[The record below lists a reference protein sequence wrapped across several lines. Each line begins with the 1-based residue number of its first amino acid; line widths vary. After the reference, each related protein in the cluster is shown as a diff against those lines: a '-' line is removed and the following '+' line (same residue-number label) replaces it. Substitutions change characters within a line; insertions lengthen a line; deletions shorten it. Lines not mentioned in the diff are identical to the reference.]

1 MGLKEVLIMTSNKK
15 IVIIGAGISGLTTAY
30 LLFKEGYDVIV
41 LEQKDKVGGSI
52 ETVSADGFLFD
63 RGPNSGLETTPLI
76 QQLVKELNLED
87 QFVYANR
94 EGNKRYILRNGQ
106 LHALPMSPP
115 TFLKTKLFS
124 GKAKLRLLAEP
135 FIGRSKDGYYQSIAE
150 FVKRRLGKEFLDY
163 AINPFVAGVYAGRP
177 EELSVKSAFPK
188 LYALEEEYGGLI
200 IGAIRS
206 IRKRKKSKEISKQSA
221 KMFSFKDGMKVL
233 PEAIAE
239 TLGNRVNTAVEV
251 ISVRKT
257 AEGNFGVTFRDGAQT
272 LTLLADIVLSTVPAY
287 KAAELFGHFD
297 EELIKHLNEIYYP
310 PVLVLYL
317 VYDRKDVGQP
327 LDGFGFLI
335 PEKEEKSFLGAIWS
349 SVIFPNRTDDTKA
362 AFTLFIGGS
371 RDAGFVDDVEQMVI
385 DRARREFEL
394 IMKISAEPILISKRL
409 WPKAIPQYNLGYVE
423 HENFFDH
430 FEKDN
435 KGIILGG
442 NYRGGISVGDCIK
455 NSELIAQRIKNL
467 I

>member
-1 MGLKEVLIMTSNKK
+1 MPSQKK

-30 LLFKEGYDVIV
+30 LLYKEGYDVVV
-41 LEQKDKVGGSI
+41 LEQKDQVGGSI
-52 ETVSADGFLFD
+52 ETIYANGFLFD

-76 QQLVKELNLED
+76 QQLVKELNLD
-87 QFVYANR
+87 GQFVYANR
-94 EGNKRYILRNGQ
+94 EGNKRYILRDGQ
-106 LHALPMSPP
+106 LYPLPMSPLA
-115 TFLKTKLFS
+115 FLKTKLFS
-124 GKAKLRLLAEP
+124 GKAKLRLMAEP
-135 FIGRSKDGYYQSIAE
+135 FIGKSKDGYYQSIAE
-150 FVKRRLGKEFLDY
+150 FVTRRLGKEFLDY
-163 AINPFVAGVYAGRP
+163 AINPFVAGVYAGKP

-200 IGAIRS
+200 IGTIRS
-206 IRKRKKSKEISKQSA
+206 IRKRKKSKEVSKQSA

-233 PEAIAE
+233 PKAIAE
-239 TLGNRVNTAVEV
+239 KLGNHVSTGVEV
-251 ISVRKT
+251 TSVRKT
-257 AEGNFGVTFRDGAQT
+257 AEGNYGVTFRDGKQN
-272 LTLLADIVLSTVPAY
+272 LTLLAEIVLSTVPAY
-287 KAAELFGHFD
+287 KAVELFGHFD
-297 EELIKHLNEIYYP
+297 AELIKHLNEIYYP

-317 VYDRKDVGQP
+317 IYEKNSIGQP

-349 SVIFPNRTDDTKA
+349 SVIFPNRSDETKA
-362 AFTLFIGGS
+362 VFTLFIGGS
-371 RDAGFVDDVEQMVI
+371 RDAGFVDDVEQIVI

-394 IMKISAEPILISKRL
+394 IMKINAEPILISKRF

-455 NSELIAQRIKNL
+455 NSELVAQRIKNL
-467 I
+467 Q

>member
-1 MGLKEVLIMTSNKK
+1 MSSNKK

-52 ETVSADGFLFD
+52 ETVNADGFLFD

-76 QQLVKELNLED
+76 QRLVKDLNLED

-94 EGNKRYILRNGQ
+94 EGNKRYILRNGE
-106 LHALPMSPP
+106 LLALPMSPP
-115 TFLKTKLFS
+115 SFFKTKLFS

-135 FIGRSKDGYYQSIAE
+135 FIGKSKDGYYQSIAE
-150 FVKRRLGKEFLDY
+150 FVTRRLGKEFLDY

-200 IGAIRS
+200 IGTIRS
-206 IRKRKKSKEISKQSA
+206 IRKRKKSKEVSKQSA

-233 PEAIAE
+233 PEAIVDK
-239 TLGNRVNTAVEV
+239 LGNRVSTGVEV
-251 ISVRKT
+251 ISVRST
-257 AEGNFGVTFRDGAQT
+257 AEENYGVTFRDGNQN

-297 EELIKHLNEIYYP
+297 PDQVGTGATLSKHLNEIYYP

-317 VYDRKDVGQP
+317 VYEKNVVGQP

-335 PEKEEKSFLGAIWS
+335 PEKEERSFLGAIWS
-349 SVIFPNRTDDTKA
+349 SVIFPNRTDESKA

-430 FEKDN
+430 FEKNN

-455 NSELIAQRIKNL
+455 NSELVAQRIKNL
-467 I
+467 T

>member
-1 MGLKEVLIMTSNKK
+1 MSSNKK
-15 IVIIGAGISGLTTAY
+15 IVVIGAGISGLTTAY

-52 ETVSADGFLFD
+52 ETVSEEGFLFD

-94 EGNKRYILRNGQ
+94 EGNKRYILRDGQ
-106 LHALPMSPP
+106 LHALPISPP
-115 TFLKTKLFS
+115 AFFKTKLFS
-124 GKAKLRLLAEP
+124 GKAKLRLMAEP
-135 FIGRSKDGYYQSIAE
+135 FIGKSKDGYYQSIAE
-150 FVKRRLGKEFLDY
+150 FVTRRLGKEFLDY

-188 LYALEEEYGGLI
+188 LYALEEDYGGLI
-200 IGAIRS
+200 IGTIRS
-206 IRKRKKSKEISKQSA
+206 IRKRKKSKEVSKQSA

-233 PEAIAE
+233 PEAITRE
-239 TLGNRVNTAVEV
+239 LGSRVSTGVEV
-251 ISVRKT
+251 TSVRKT
-257 AEGNFGVTFRDGAQT
+257 AEGNYGVTYRDGKQT
-272 LTLLADIVLSTVPAY
+272 LTLLADVVLSTVPAY
-287 KAAELFGHFD
+287 KASELFGLFD
-297 EELIKHLNEIYYP
+297 ETLVKHLNEIYYP

-317 VYDRKDVGQP
+317 VYERISIGQP

-335 PEKEEKSFLGAIWS
+335 PEKEERSFLGAIWS
-349 SVIFPNRTDDTKA
+349 SVIFPNRADESKA
-362 AFTLFIGGS
+362 TFTLFIGGS
-371 RDAGFVDDVEQMVI
+371 RDAGFVDDVEQSVI

-394 IMKISAEPILISKRL
+394 IMKISAEPVLITKRF
-409 WPKAIPQYNLGYVE
+409 WSKAIPQYNLGYVE

-430 FEKDN
+430 FEKDSR
-435 KGIILGG
+435 GLIFSG

-455 NSELIAQRIKNL
+455 NAELVANKVKNL

>member
-1 MGLKEVLIMTSNKK
+1 MSSNKK
-15 IVIIGAGISGLTTAY
+15 IVVIGAGISGLTTAY
-30 LLFKEGYDVIV
+30 LLFKEGYDVVV

-52 ETVSADGFLFD
+52 ETISENGYLFD
-63 RGPNSGLETTPLI
+63 RGPNSGLETTPVI
-76 QQLVKELNLED
+76 KQLVEDLKLQD

-94 EGNKRYILRNGQ
+94 EGNKRYILKNEQ

-115 TFLKTKLFS
+115 TFFNTKLFS

-135 FIGRSKDGYYQSIAE
+135 FIGKSKDGYYQSIAE
-150 FVKRRLGKEFLDY
+150 FVTRRLGKEFLDY

-200 IGAIRS
+200 IGTLRS
-206 IRKRKKSKEISKQSA
+206 IRKRKKSKEVSKQSA

-239 TLGNRVNTAVEV
+239 KLGSRISIGVEV
-251 ISVRKT
+251 TSIRRT
-257 AEGNFGVTFRDGAQT
+257 ADGNYGVTFRDGNQN
-272 LTLLADIVLSTVPAY
+272 LTLLADVVLSTIPAF
-287 KAAELFGHFD
+287 KAAEIFGHFD
-297 EELIKHLNEIYYP
+297 EQLIKHLNEIYYP

-317 VYDRKDVGQP
+317 VYEKSAIGQP

-335 PEKEEKSFLGAIWS
+335 PEKEQKSFLGAIWS
-349 SVIFPNRTDDTKA
+349 SVIFPNRTDKNKV
-362 AFTLFIGGS
+362 AFTIFIGGS

-385 DRARREFEL
+385 DRARREFEM
-394 IMKISAEPILISKRL
+394 IMKISAEPILITKRF

-435 KGIILGG
+435 KGIVLGG
-442 NYRGGISVGDCIK
+442 NYRGGISIGDCIK
-455 NSELIAQRIKNL
+455 NSELVAKKIKGL

>member
-1 MGLKEVLIMTSNKK
+1 MPSNKK
-15 IVIIGAGISGLTTAY
+15 IVVIGAGISGLTTAY

-41 LEQKDKVGGSI
+41 LEQKEKVGGSI
-52 ETVSADGFLFD
+52 ETVMENGFLFD

-76 QQLVKELNLED
+76 RQLVEELKLEN

-94 EGNKRYILRNGQ
+94 VGNKRYILRNGE

-115 TFLKTKLFS
+115 AFIKSKLFS

-150 FVKRRLGKEFLDY
+150 FVTRRLGKEFLDY

-188 LYALEEEYGGLI
+188 LYALEEDYGGLI
-200 IGAIRS
+200 IGTIRS
-206 IRKRKKSKEISKQSA
+206 IRKRKKSKETSKQSA
-221 KMFSFKDGMKVL
+221 KMFSFKDGMKEL
-233 PEAIAE
+233 PEAI
-239 TLGNRVNTAVEV
+239 TRKLGNRVNTGVEV
-251 ISVRKT
+251 FSVRKT
-257 AEGNFGVTFRDGAQT
+257 SEGNYGVTYREGEQT
-272 LTLLADIVLSTVPAY
+272 LTLLADVVLSTVPAY

-297 EELIKHLNEIYYP
+297 NELIKHLNEIYYP

-317 VYDRKDVGQP
+317 IYERSVVDQP

-349 SVIFPNRTDDTKA
+349 SVIFPNRADENKA

-371 RDAGFVDDVEQMVI
+371 RDAGFVDDVEQNVI

-394 IMKISAEPILISKRL
+394 IMKISAEPVLIAKRF

-435 KGIILGG
+435 GGIMLGG

-455 NSELIAQRIKNL
+455 NAELVVQKIKK
-467 I
+467 II

>member
-1 MGLKEVLIMTSNKK
+1 MPSSKK

-52 ETVSADGFLFD
+52 ETIDENGFLFD

-76 QQLVKELNLED
+76 QQLVKDLSLEE

-94 EGNKRYILRNGQ
+94 EGNKRYILKNGQ

-115 TFLKTKLFS
+115 TFFKTKLFS
-124 GKAKLRLLAEP
+124 EKAKLRLLAEP
-135 FIGRSKDGYYQSIAE
+135 FIGKSKDGYYQSIAE
-150 FVKRRLGKEFLDY
+150 FVTRRLGKEFLDY
-163 AINPFVAGVYAGRP
+163 AINPFVAGVYAGKP
-177 EELSVKSAFPK
+177 EDLSVKSAFPK

-200 IGAIRS
+200 IGTIRS
-206 IRKRKKSKEISKQSA
+206 IRKRKKSKEVSKQSA
-221 KMFSFKDGMKVL
+221 KMFSFNDGMKVL
-233 PEAIAE
+233 PVAMANE
-239 TLGNRVNTAVEV
+239 LGNRISTGVEV
-251 ISVRKT
+251 TSVRKT
-257 AEGNFGVTFRDGAQT
+257 AEENYGVTFRDTNQN
-272 LTLLADIVLSTVPAY
+272 LTLLADVVLSTVPAY
-287 KAAELFGHFD
+287 KASELFGHFD
-297 EELIKHLNEIYYP
+297 EDLSKHLNAIYYP

-317 VYDRKDVGQP
+317 VYKRSAVGQP

-349 SVIFPNRTDDTKA
+349 SVIFPNRSDEDKA

-371 RDAGFVDDVEQMVI
+371 RDAGFVDDVEQLVI

-394 IMKISAEPILISKRL
+394 IMKISAEPVVVAKRL
-409 WPKAIPQYNLGYVE
+409 WQKAIPQYNLGYVE

-435 KGIILGG
+435 KGIFLGG

-455 NSELIAQRIKNL
+455 NSELVANKIKSL

>member
-1 MGLKEVLIMTSNKK
+1 MPSQKK

-30 LLFKEGYDVIV
+30 LLNKEGYDVVV
-41 LEQKDKVGGSI
+41 LEQKDQVGGSI
-52 ETVSADGFLFD
+52 ETIDANGFLFD
-63 RGPNSGLETTPLI
+63 RGPNSGLETTSLI

-94 EGNKRYILRNGQ
+94 EGNKRYILRNGE
-106 LHALPMSPP
+106 LLPLPMSPP
-115 TFLKTKLFS
+115 TFFNTKLFS

-150 FVKRRLGKEFLDY
+150 FVTRRLGKEFLDY
-163 AINPFVAGVYAGRP
+163 AINPFVAGVYAGKP

-200 IGAIRS
+200 IGTIRS
-206 IRKRKKSKEISKQSA
+206 IRKRKKSKEVSKQSA

-239 TLGNRVNTAVEV
+239 KLGNRVSTGAEV
-251 ISVRKT
+251 TSVRKT
-257 AEGNFGVTFRDGAQT
+257 AEGNYGVTFRDGKQN
-272 LTLLADIVLSTVPAY
+272 LTLLADVVLSTVPAY
-287 KAAELFGHFD
+287 KASELFGHFD
-297 EELIKHLNEIYYP
+297 ESLAKHLNEIYYP
-310 PVLVLYL
+310 PVMVLYL
-317 VYDRKDVGQP
+317 VYEKSVVGQP

-349 SVIFPNRTDDTKA
+349 SVIFPNRSDDTKA
-362 AFTLFIGGS
+362 AFTIFIGGS

-394 IMKISAEPILISKRL
+394 IMKISAEPVLISKRL

-435 KGIILGG
+435 RGIFLGG

-455 NSELIAQRIKNL
+455 NAELVANKIKK
-467 I
+467 II

>member
-1 MGLKEVLIMTSNKK
+1 MPSNKK
-15 IVIIGAGISGLTTAY
+15 IVVIGAGISGLTTAY
-30 LLFKEGYDVIV
+30 LLFKEGYDVVV

-52 ETVSADGFLFD
+52 ETIDESGFLFD

-76 QQLVKELNLED
+76 QQLVKDLNLEE

-94 EGNKRYILRNGQ
+94 EGNKRYILKNGQ

-115 TFLKTKLFS
+115 AFFKTKLFS
-124 GKAKLRLLAEP
+124 NKAKLRLFAEP

-150 FVKRRLGKEFLDY
+150 FVTRRLGKEFLDY
-163 AINPFVAGVYAGRP
+163 AINPFVAGVYAGKP

-200 IGAIRS
+200 IGTIRS

-233 PEAIAE
+233 PEAIADE
-239 TLGNRVNTAVEV
+239 LGTRISKNVEV
-251 ISVRKT
+251 TSIRKT
-257 AEGNFGVTFRDGAQT
+257 AEGNYGVTFRDGQQN

-287 KAAELFGHFD
+287 KAAELFGHLD
-297 EELIKHLNEIYYP
+297 ESLAKHLNEIYYP

-317 VYDRKDVGQP
+317 VYERSAVGQP

-349 SVIFPNRTDDTKA
+349 SVIFPNRSDQDKA

-371 RDAGFVDDVEQMVI
+371 RDAGFVDDVEQIVI

-394 IMKISAEPILISKRL
+394 LMKISAEPVAIAKRF

-435 KGIILGG
+435 KGIVLGG
-442 NYRGGISVGDCIK
+442 NYRGGISIGDCIK
-455 NSELIAQRIKNL
+455 NSEIIANKIKSIINSP
-467 I
+467 

>member
-1 MGLKEVLIMTSNKK
+1 MQSDKK
-15 IVIIGAGISGLTTAY
+15 IIVIGAGISGLTCAY
-30 LLFKEGYDVIV
+30 LLYREGFDVIV
-41 LEQKDKVGGSI
+41 LEQKDRVGGSI
-52 ETVSADGFLFD
+52 ETVSEGGLLFD

-115 TFLKTKLFS
+115 AFLKTKLFS

-150 FVKRRLGKEFLDY
+150 FVTRRLGKEFLDY

-200 IGAIRS
+200 IGTIRS
-206 IRKRKKSKEISKQSA
+206 IRKRKKSKEVSKQSA
-221 KMFSFKDGMKVL
+221 KMFSFKDGMGVL
-233 PEAIAE
+233 PQAIAQK
-239 TLGNRVNTAVEV
+239 LDGRVNTGVEV
-251 ISVRKT
+251 SSVKKT
-257 AEGNFGVTFRDGAQT
+257 TEGSYGVSYRNGKQS
-272 LTLLADIVLSTVPAY
+272 LTLLADVILSTVPAY
-287 KAAELFGHFD
+287 KAAELFDSFGSD
-297 EELIKHLNEIYYP
+297 LVKHLNEIYYP

-317 VYDRKDVGQP
+317 VYNRKDVGQP

-349 SVIFPNRTDDTKA
+349 SVIFPNRADETKA

-394 IMKISAEPILISKRL
+394 IMKISAEPVLISKRL

-430 FEKDN
+430 FEKQN
-435 KGIILGG
+435 KGIFLGG

-455 NSELIAQRIKNL
+455 NSELVAQRIKNL

>member
-1 MGLKEVLIMTSNKK
+1 MPSNKK
-15 IVIIGAGISGLTTAY
+15 IVVIGAGISGLTTAY

-52 ETVSADGFLFD
+52 ETISENGFLFD

-76 QQLVKELNLED
+76 QQLVKDLNLED

-94 EGNKRYILRNGQ
+94 EGNKRYILRDEQ
-106 LHALPMSPP
+106 LHPLPMSPP
-115 TFLKTKLFS
+115 TFIKTKLFS

-135 FIGRSKDGYYQSIAE
+135 FIGKSKDGYYQSIAE
-150 FVKRRLGKEFLDY
+150 FVTRRLGKEFLDY

-200 IGAIRS
+200 LGTLRS
-206 IRKRKKSKEISKQSA
+206 IRKRKKSKEVSKQSA

-233 PEAIAE
+233 PEAMAAE
-239 TLGNRVNTAVEV
+239 LGNRISRGVEV
-251 ISVRKT
+251 TSIRKT
-257 AEGNFGVTFRDGAQT
+257 AEENYGVTYRDGEQN
-272 LTLLADIVLSTVPAY
+272 LTLLADVVLSTAPAF

-297 EELIKHLNEIYYP
+297 EQLIKHLNAIYYP

-317 VYDRKDVGQP
+317 VYEKEVIGQQ

-335 PEKEEKSFLGAIWS
+335 PEKEQKSFLGAIWS
-349 SVIFPNRTDDTKA
+349 SVIFPNRADEKTA
-362 AFTLFIGGS
+362 SFTLFIGGS
-371 RDAGFVDDVEQMVI
+371 RDAGFVDDVEQLVI
-385 DRARREFEL
+385 DRARREFEI
-394 IMKISAEPILISKRL
+394 IMKISAEPILVTKRF

-435 KGIILGG
+435 PGIFLGG
-442 NYRGGISVGDCIK
+442 NYRGGISIGDCIK
-455 NSELIAQRIKNL
+455 NAEVVAQKIKRLI
-467 I
+467 